1 MQILLADEMA
11 TLNLG
16 EKLATQSPPE
26 QATIH
31 LEGELGAGKTT
42 FARGFLHAL
51 GHHGKVKSPTYT
63 LVERY
68 DVDGRIIY
76 HFDLYRL
83 TDPEELNYLGMD
95 DYFSDN
101 SLCLIEWPQQA
112 GNALSPPDLLLSLQY
127 QQQHRIAIVTAITDL
142 GQSWLDD
149 IDLFA

>member
-1 MQILLADEMA
+1 MRITLADEAA
-11 TLNLG
+11 TLAFG
-16 EKLATQSPPE
+16 AQLAAHSPAQ

-68 DVDGRIIY
+68 DTVNRTIY

-83 TDPEELNYLGMD
+83 TDPEELDYLGMD
-95 DYFSDN
+95 DYFSNN

-112 GNALSPPDLLLSLQY
+112 GNALPQPDLLLTLQY
-127 QQQHRIAIVTAITDL
+127 QQHHRVAIITAITEL
-142 GQSWLDD
+142 GQTWLL
-149 IDLFA
+149 DLEPI